1 MLGHVGVM
9 HSTTPLENLD
19 ILVVS
24 RKETGARHTNKD
36 NKVLNMI
43 KIPRVVHPIHENKQD
58 R

>member
-1 MLGHVGVM
+1 MFGLVIV
-9 HSTTPLENLD
+9 
-19 ILVVS
+19 LVVS